1 MLRESRYSGQQ
12 PPSKSW
18 KGWQKVAAKVGLK
31 AGGVTAAIEAVAL
44 AMAQQTAVLVGQGA
58 AAEPDEAPAPTPPRA
73 VRETRR
79 AEPARLERQRVTQED
94 EDHVVLRDFSIALRD
109 RRHRNGVDTYR
120 VSFLDDDGRDL
131 GRAQDQWLSAEEL
144 REGHP
149 RGDQAIMAFEAAR
162 VQQAGVARGEPSVQE
177 KEALRAARRADVS
190 PPRREMR
197 KMRQQE
203 RRETVEGAVEALE
216 TSLLRSRKRKPPQ
229 RLSRSEVTEAT
240 TIDEEPAPKKRG
252 PGRPPKVKNK
262 GGRPR
267 KKPVAEEPPA
277 EDPVVLLDTQPSESE
292 ELPRGGGA
300 GTSQGA
306 APDDDPWNLIQDMAV
321 MTQRANVGTPKERRG
336 PGRKPK
342 LAKDPVTGLGAGLV
356 MDMYR
361 GKLWESAKL
370 LKIVD
375 LEEMTLEIKWG
386 EAAPKHVS
394 AESLAR
400 REQCL
405 PKLCQF
411 YEQVIKAALQN

>member
-1 MLRESRYSGQQ
+1 MLRESRYSGQE
-12 PPSKSW
+12 PPPKSW
-18 KGWQKVAAKVGLK
+18 KGWQKVAVMAGLK
-31 AGGVTAAIEAVAL
+31 DGVKDGVTAAIEAVAS
-44 AMAQQTAVLVGQGA
+44 AQAQQAAILAGEVAAV
-58 AAEPDEAPAPTPPRA
+58 EPEELPAPTPPRA
-73 VRETRR
+73 VRETRG
-79 AEPARLERQRVTQED
+79 AEPARLERQRVTEVD
-94 EDHVVLRDFSIALRD
+94 DAHVVLRDFGITLRD
-109 RRHRNGVDTYR
+109 CRIRNGVDTYR
-120 VSFLDDDGRDL
+120 VGFLDDDGLDL
-131 GRAQDQWLSAEEL
+131 GRGQDQWITAEEL

-149 RGDQAIMAFEAAR
+149 RGGQAIIAFEATR

-177 KEALRAARRADVS
+177 KETLRAARRTDVS
-190 PPRREMR
+190 PPRREMA
-197 KMRQQE
+197 KMRRQE
-203 RRETVEGAVEALE
+203 RRETVEALE
-216 TSLLRSRKRKPPQ
+216 TSALRSRKRKAPQ

-240 TIDEEPAPKKRG
+240 TIDKEPAPKKRG

-267 KKPVAEEPPA
+267 KKPLAEEPPV

-321 MTQRANVGTPKERRG
+321 MTTRANVGTPEERRG

-375 LEEMTLEIKWG
+375 LEDMTLEIRWG

-411 YEQVIKAALQN
+411 YEQVIKTALQN